1 MMKPFFFFIKN
12 QTFFNLHLKLWVK
25 SPCSRHVH
33 VNYLVIRNN
42 LRDINLSDTI
52 MILYDL
58 LSDHNVHQGAW
69 HCVAVKHVFSKWNVL
84 QDTQQSIVQYLPYEI
99 GAHVF
104 HSRTHNSTNL
114 WSVNKI
120 SQGTWINHSPFFY
133 FNHLYFLNTSS
144 LYYDNHKGAYI
155 SWFQTFKVF
164 QPLFFTS
171 LKWWKIVS

>member
-1 MMKPFFFFIKN
+1 
-12 QTFFNLHLKLWVK
+12 
-25 SPCSRHVH
+25 
-33 VNYLVIRNN
+33 
-42 LRDINLSDTI
+42 

-164 QPLFFTS
+164 QPLFFYQFEMMKNS
-171 LKWWKIVS
+171 VIMRQIGFFYLSINEFYSNICALKNSHMIIVLLNTLF